1 MKTNAL
7 LKFLVMT
14 MIAMSV
20 SLTACKDDDDAPA
33 MPLYNPTDEVFSKSQ
48 EEWQV
53 EWWQFLMSHNC
64 ATLPTAGSEVQTGQ
78 VHFLSGRIETYSMNI
93 TVNSSQAILSPIMNY
108 INDFPCPDTSFH
120 PAPGQSLEDF
130 LQEGAASFIDLAK
143 NLEVT
148 LDGLSIPITTE
159 HRTVSDLFYFT
170 GNPEIPNCF
179 DPCVTGQSQAAISD
193 GYWIFIKPLSKG
205 FHCLHIA
212 GTIPEYD
219 LVLDGT
225 INITVN

>member
-1 MKTNAL
+1 
-7 LKFLVMT
+7 
-14 MIAMSV
+14 MIALSI
-20 SLTACKDDDDAPA
+20 SFTACKDEDDTPA
-33 MPLYNPTDEVFSKSQ
+33 MPLYNTADQVFGKSQ

-64 ATLPTAGSEVQTGQ
+64 ATFPIAGSEVQNGQ
-78 VHFLSGRIETYSMNI
+78 VHFLSGRIETYTMSI

-130 LQEGAASFIDLAK
+130 LQEGAAGFIDLAK
-143 NLEVT
+143 NLEVS
-148 LDGLSIPITTE
+148 LDGLTIPITTE
-159 HRTVSDLFYFT
+159 YRSVTDLFYFT
-170 GNPEIPNCF
+170 GNPEITNCF

-205 FHCLHIA
+205 FHCLHLS
-212 GTIPEYD
+212 GSIPEYEIT
-219 LVLDGT
+219 LDGT
-225 INITVN
+225 INITVI